1 MRPRRSR
8 GFSMIEVLVSI
19 VILSIGLIGLVGLQA
34 RGLQFS
40 VSAED
45 TNRASLL
52 ANELATSMWTA
63 RTVSLPAAT
72 ISTWQARV
80 QNPVVDGL
88 PNNSYLPNG
97 SGAVSVDANGVATIT
112 ITWHPPS
119 AASGADDNRFVT
131 QVVVP

>member
-1 MRPRRSR
+1 MTPHRQR

-52 ANELATSMWTA
+52 ANELATEMWTA
-63 RTVSLPAAT
+63 RTVSLPSAT
-72 ISTWQARV
+72 ISAWQTRV
-80 QNPVVDGL
+80 ADVTADG
-88 PNNSYLPNG
+88 LPNG
-97 SGAVSVDANGVATIT
+97 SGTASVDANGVATIT

-119 AASGADDNRFVT
+119 VAATADDNRFVT

>member
-1 MRPRRSR
+1 MTPRRSR

-72 ISTWQARV
+72 ISAWQTRV
-80 QNPVVDGL
+80 ADVTADG
-88 PNNSYLPNG
+88 LPNG
-97 SGAVSVDANGVATIT
+97 SGAVSVAGGVATIT
-112 ITWHPPS
+112 LTWHPPS
-119 AASGADDNRFVT
+119 AASGADDNRYVT

>member
-1 MRPRRSR
+1 MTSRRSR

-72 ISTWQARV
+72 ISTWQTRV
-80 QNPVVDGL
+80 ADVTADG
-88 PNNSYLPNG
+88 LPNG